1 LWFIDQLEETSAEYN
16 MPAGLRLKGEL
27 DWEALERALET
38 IVERHESLRTR
49 FEAVDGEPMQVIEP
63 AMRVEVPVED
73 LSGLPEQEQVELVLE
88 AMRRERKEAFDL
100 TRGPVWRVK
109 LLRLGDE
116 DHMLLRTMHH
126 IVSDGWSEGV
136 FNREFRLLYEAYREG
151 RENPL
156 QPLTVQY
163 ADYTLWQRA
172 WLDEGRLADEME
184 YWKRQLAGI
193 PEWLELPTDRARPA
207 MQTFEADV
215 YRATLTAEQTEG
227 LKRVSRK
234 NQATLYMTLLA
245 ALAVLLSRYSGQ
257 EDVVVGSPIANRE
270 DERLEEMIGLFV
282 NKLVMRVR
290 IRGEMSF
297 TDLVRDVRRTALE
310 AYEHQDMPFERIVEE
325 LSPERSLSRTP
336 IFQVSFQLQNAPR
349 VIPELEKIEVTRV
362 VINELLV
369 RHDLE
374 ILASEREGTI
384 AIRWMYRRD
393 LFDMSRIA
401 QMATH
406 YVRVLEAMLKDEDQ

>member
-1 LWFIDQLEETSAEYN
+1 
-16 MPAGLRLKGEL
+16 
-27 DWEALERALET
+27 
-38 IVERHESLRTR
+38 
-49 FEAVDGEPMQVIEP
+49 
-63 AMRVEVPVED
+63 
-73 LSGLPEQEQVELVLE
+73 
-88 AMRRERKEAFDL
+88 
-100 TRGPVWRVK
+100 VWRVK